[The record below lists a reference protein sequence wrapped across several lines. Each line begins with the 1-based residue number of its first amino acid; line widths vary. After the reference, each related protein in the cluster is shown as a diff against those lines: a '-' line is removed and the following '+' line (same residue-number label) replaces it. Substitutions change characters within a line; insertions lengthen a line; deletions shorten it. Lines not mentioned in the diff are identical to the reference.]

1 MPFQDLLLG
10 GGGWSPQ
17 TPKAIILQGKNAS
30 LWLIIRVVLVSI
42 QDQSSMDF

>member
-17 TPKAIILQGKNAS
+17 TPKAILQGKNAS